1 MYTILLALLGAL
13 VVGAGGVP
21 AASLRGGIGA
31 IVLTDVTLKAAEFAV
46 FVIRSSPSSPMEEVL
61 ADQLREQ
68 LVAGGVN
75 KVRCHTAHCCRLSRP
90 ARRKTLR
97 RP

>member
-1 MYTILLALLGAL
+1 MYTILLTLLGAL

-21 AASLRGGIGA
+21 AASLRGGA